1 MTEHQEPLSQ
11 FSLHH
16 GKVAKLFL
24 STNALTRK
32 KETVAWT
39 KPSRLHPE
47 HGHSAKN
54 VTTDGEPGHVGF
66 QCLTITARYPGSV
79 CMRGPETKEAVPSG
93 AGQRPAEKSTTPVP
107 RRLPDSD
114 ATTVCDVSAFTKSPT
129 ISEIMLENWRR
140 AAKRSID
147 FWLWLL
153 TKIANILIAKSYPN

>member
-79 CMRGPETKEAVPSG
+79 CMRAQKQKKPCPQEQAKGLRKRARLQSRADYPTAMPQQFAMLAHSPNPPQLAKLCWKIGDGPLSV
-93 AGQRPAEKSTTPVP
+93 
-107 RRLPDSD
+107 
-114 ATTVCDVSAFTKSPT
+114 
-129 ISEIMLENWRR
+129 
-140 AAKRSID
+140 RSI
-147 FWLWLL
+147 FG
-153 TKIANILIAKSYPN
+153 YGC